1 VTAGLVDR
9 RIGLLFATFLTL
21 LALAGLRSVQIGVL
35 KGGKLSS
42 AAATQ
47 QIRTL
52 TVPAQ
57 RGSITDRNGVVLA
70 VSEPADDISATPYLV
85 KDPVRTAAKIAP
97 ILGVPEDELVKKLAR
112 RDTGFVYLARQVPG
126 AKSDK
131 VQALGLAG
139 LQFDPGNHRVYPHGW
154 LASQVLGSVGTDG
167 NGLFGLEYGF
177 NSRLH
182 GHDGVRRTVND
193 ALGKPVAV
201 TDPKPAVAGEG
212 LSLTIDAKI
221 QDKVEQVLQNVGETY
236 RPKGATAIVMDPND
250 GELLAVANWPRIN
263 ANDPA
268 AAPGYANEDRAV
280 GFTYEP
286 GSTFKAI
293 TVAGALQDKIVT
305 PTTSFDLAPQ
315 IQVADRVIGEAETRG
330 PITLTTA
337 GILAQSSNVGAITI
351 GLREGADRFDK
362 WIHRFGFGKPTG
374 ADLPGEER
382 GLVLPRAK
390 YSGSTMGNLPIG
402 QGISVTP
409 MQMATAYSAIAN
421 GGILRPPHVVRE
433 IDGKPAPEPVGHRV
447 ISPAVAA
454 QLRTMLEGV
463 FAPGG
468 TASEVSIPGYQLAGK
483 TGTANKIDP
492 ATGEYSKSRYV
503 ASFMGFAPAANPK
516 LLVAVMV
523 DEPQGAI
530 YGGTVAAP
538 AFGRIMSF
546 ALQYLRIPPS

>member
-21 LALAGLRSVQIGVL
+21 LAFAGLRSVQIGVL

-126 AKSDK
+126 TKSDK

-421 GGILRPPHVVRE
+421 GGILRPPHIVRG
-433 IDGKPAPEPVGHRV
+433 IDGKPAPEPIGHRV

-492 ATGEYSKSRYV
+492 TTGEYSKSRYV
-503 ASFMGFAPAANPK
+503 ASFMGFAPAADPK

>member
-1 VTAGLVDR
+1 
-9 RIGLLFATFLTL
+9 
-21 LALAGLRSVQIGVL
+21 
-35 KGGKLSS
+35 
-42 AAATQ
+42 
-47 QIRTL
+47 
-52 TVPAQ
+52 
-57 RGSITDRNGVVLA
+57 
-70 VSEPADDISATPYLV
+70 
-85 KDPVRTAAKIAP
+85 
-97 ILGVPEDELVKKLAR
+97 
-112 RDTGFVYLARQVPG
+112 
-126 AKSDK
+126 
-131 VQALGLAG
+131 
-139 LQFDPGNHRVYPHGW
+139 
-154 LASQVLGSVGTDG
+154 
-167 NGLFGLEYGF
+167 
-177 NSRLH
+177 
-182 GHDGVRRTVND
+182 
-193 ALGKPVAV
+193 
-201 TDPKPAVAGEG
+201 
-212 LSLTIDAKI
+212 
-221 QDKVEQVLQNVGETY
+221 
-236 RPKGATAIVMDPND
+236 MDPND